1 MLFTEI
7 SCEGWE
13 LCKRV
18 YKAGQVTLACTTA
31 TVAIDLDHLAVNSS
45 LGFVPLDF

>member
-7 SCEGWE
+7 SCENRE

-31 TVAIDLDHLAVNSS
+31 TVAIPGRVAARRPFFNV
-45 LGFVPLDF
+45 